1 MDVSFRTVCALHP
14 INIYDFLIVL
24 LCLVKL
30 IYLFTIRY
38 LRHLKLNVGNKAHV
52 EASMCNQYLTE
63 EASHFVSHY
72 FEPEV
77 RCRYRDL
84 PMHDDGGENND
95 RSGVIPIFTHPV
107 RFHGRGKT
115 KLLDDEDLKIAH
127 RYVLMNCL
135 KLNKS

>member
-1 MDVSFRTVCALHP
+1 
-14 INIYDFLIVL
+14 
-24 LCLVKL
+24 
-30 IYLFTIRY
+30 
-38 LRHLKLNVGNKAHV
+38 
-52 EASMCNQYLTE
+52 MCNQYLTE

-95 RSGVIPIFTHPV
+95 RSGVLPIFTHPV

-115 KLLDDEDLKIAH
+115 KLIDDEDLKIAH
-127 RYVLMNCL
+127 RYVDAIMAVNNNKRIHPLGTTVWGPPTNTTTLTFLRTISPPESSAKLM
-135 KLNKS
+135 KK

>member
-1 MDVSFRTVCALHP
+1 
-14 INIYDFLIVL
+14 
-24 LCLVKL
+24 
-30 IYLFTIRY
+30 
-38 LRHLKLNVGNKAHV
+38 
-52 EASMCNQYLTE
+52 MCNQYLTE

-95 RSGVIPIFTHPV
+95 RSGVLPIFTHPV

-127 RYVLMNCL
+127 WYVLMNCPEVEPYL
-135 KLNKS
+135 RRFTSQLRSAVSPSMPRDQFNALLEEQFPIFFKHYVSVCCFFF